1 MSQPKFVDCELVE
14 YHIVTAV
21 DNGEEVIYHRYS
33 ERRWTERMGESD
45 ELADEANLEPLFQQF
60 MSDNSTVYANSLKSL

>member
-14 YHIVTAV
+14 YYIVTAV

-33 ERRWTERMGESD
+33 EHRWTERMGESD
-45 ELADEANLEPLFQQF
+45 EPADEANLEPLFQQWI
-60 MSDNSTVYANSLKSL
+60 KSHSAFTND